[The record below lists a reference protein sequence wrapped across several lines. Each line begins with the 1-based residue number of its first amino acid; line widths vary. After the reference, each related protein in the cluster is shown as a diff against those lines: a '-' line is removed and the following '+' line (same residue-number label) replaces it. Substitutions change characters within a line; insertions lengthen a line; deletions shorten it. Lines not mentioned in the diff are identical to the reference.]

1 MGCEIE
7 WSKDTQPSSRWWQRL
22 KQNRQKVESSSPQR
36 DEFRQESLRK
46 ISTKKLT
53 PPVERA
59 LSLLQAVAQ
68 NSEGSNAALA
78 V

>member
-1 MGCEIE
+1 MKTKF
-7 WSKDTQPSSRWWQRL
+7 SNS
-22 KQNRQKVESSSPQR
+22 NRNVHA
-36 DEFRQESLRK
+36 
-46 ISTKKLT
+46 
-53 PPVERA
+53 VERA